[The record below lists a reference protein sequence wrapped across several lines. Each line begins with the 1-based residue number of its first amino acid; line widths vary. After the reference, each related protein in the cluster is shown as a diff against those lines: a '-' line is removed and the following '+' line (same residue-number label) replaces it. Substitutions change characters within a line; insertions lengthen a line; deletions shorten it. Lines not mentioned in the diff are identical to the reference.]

1 MKEEGKRIQTL
12 IGGNFN
18 AKTREKGGK
27 MSNRIWKEKG
37 WISEW
42 NKGLIVPVM
51 KKENSK
57 KIGE

>member
-1 MKEEGKRIQTL
+1 MRVYVKRTRSVEIIMKEEGKRIQTL

-37 WISEW
+37 WISE
-42 NKGLIVPVM
+42 
-51 KKENSK
+51 
-57 KIGE
+57 